1 MKRII
6 LLLLLAV
13 SVSTSFRSAPLLH
26 AQEAVGSLTG
36 VVRDPSGAVVGD
48 VPLVVIEKSTGIETE
63 ERSDSRGIYTF
74 GQLAPGDYTLT
85 AAVTGFK
92 KAQYSSV
99 RVISAQ
105 VVSLDI
111 HLEVG
116 TVSETT
122 TVVAQTETVD
132 VTRTD
137 SGTTRTLQE
146 VGEIPLFGSG
156 VGRQSLDFLRSLPG
170 VNYGISGDLGGASS
184 LSQGAVFGV
193 GQATSVSPT
202 TYNVD
207 GVNAAANLA
216 ATTSENVGIMPD
228 TISEFRLATNV
239 NAEYGADLGTVISL
253 VTKSGTNQF
262 HGSASAYFGD
272 KLLNGNFWLH
282 DTREP
287 YKENEGNVTF
297 GGPIIKDKT
306 FFFAAIDLY
315 RYAVPEGSEP
325 GGTQSIGT
333 VPTALMRTGNF
344 SEWLGPQTGTDAL
357 GRPIYQG
364 EIYDPATT
372 RPDGAGGFIRDPFD
386 FNGTLNAIDPTRFS
400 AISSF
405 FQATYPLANEPGLA
419 QNFVNGPANNPPT
432 FGRNTNRVDLKVDH
446 FVGKTKLSVGANILF
461 KYNQFGACVNQFQ
474 NNPKDFVSCVAYTP
488 SNKKYRVSLTRNI
501 SPKILLNL
509 MAGYNNNV
517 QVGATAGAGFS
528 DGAASGLTGLLSTNV
543 PFINIAN
550 FTPQGYPTHAYD
562 IVTSGIPISGNL
574 SWIKGAHQ
582 LKFGADFFRNVNVG
596 GNGGIQSSGTSGN
609 WSFSPNETGIPNQP
623 QTGNSWASFLLGDVD
638 AVTMNVPTALRYVS
652 SQTGVYAQDQW
663 RVTSRLTLN
672 YGLRWDLGLA
682 PQEDHEIMASF
693 DPTVTNPSAG
703 GLPGGVIFYGS
714 GQGRN
719 GKSRA
724 EDTYYGAWGPR
735 IGVAYQLLPNT
746 VVRGYYGVVYTPVAA
761 DPVPPTYGN
770 FSPLTLASQD
780 QGITPALNWQNGFPD
795 NLLPP
800 NVTDPGILNNTSI
813 TYINPKANRAA
824 RAQNVGFAVE
834 HQVGRDFLLR
844 AEYVGKITHGILFP
858 VEMNQIPLSDISL
871 GNTLLADINSPQAQA
886 AGITP
891 PYPGFAGTVAQ
902 ALRPFPQYTS
912 ITYANNRAGFSNY
925 EAMLLTAQKHFGNG
939 FTFLSGYTFSKLTGS
954 TTSQATAQGLANS
967 VFWGN
972 LGIDRRQNF
981 TLSWVYELPFGPG
994 KRFLNNNAPFSK
1006 YVIGG
1011 WEISA
1016 VQNYMS
1022 GAPIVIN
1029 GNASIPGIGPV
1040 WVDQV
1045 PGVNPKTNIS
1055 CGQYNPFIPGQT
1067 LLNRAAFTDPAPFT
1081 FGTTRLANVTD
1092 CAPKIEQLSLRK
1104 SLSFGERFQMQLG
1117 ANAFNALN
1125 RHVPYYWPFMVLN
1138 TDSPDF
1144 GKTTV
1149 GSSPRVI
1156 QVFAK
1161 LSF

>member
-1 MKRII
+1 MKRIN

-13 SVSTSFRSAPLLH
+13 FVSTTFSIGPLLNG
-26 AQEAVGSLTG
+26 QEAVGSVTG
-36 VVRDPSGAVVGD
+36 VVRDPSGAAVANA
-48 VPLVVIEKSTGIETE
+48 PLVAREKSTGIETE
-63 ERSDSRGIYTF
+63 GTSDSRGIYTF
-74 GQLAPGDYTLT
+74 GQLAPGEYTVT
-85 AAVTGFK
+85 ATVTGFK
-92 KAQYSSV
+92 TAQYSSV

-111 HLEVG
+111 HLEIG

-122 TVVAQTETVD
+122 AVVAQTETVD

-146 VGEIPLFGSG
+146 VGEIPLFGNG

-170 VNYGISGDLGGASS
+170 VNYGISGDLGGASD

-193 GQATSVSPT
+193 GQATSMSPQ

-207 GVNAAANLA
+207 GVSAAADLS
-216 ATTSENVGIMPD
+216 ATTRENVGIMPD

-239 NAEYGADLGTVISL
+239 NAEYGADLGNVISL

-262 HGSASAYFGD
+262 HGTTSAYFGNE
-272 KLLNGNFWLH
+272 LLNGDFWLQ
-282 DTREP
+282 DERFP
-287 YKENEGNVTF
+287 YKENEGSATL

-344 SEWLGPQTGTDAL
+344 TEWLGPQTGTDAL

-372 RPDGAGGFIRDPFD
+372 RSDGAGGFIRDPFD
-386 FNGTLNAIDPTRFS
+386 YNGTLNVIDPTRFS

-405 FQATYPLANEPGLA
+405 FQATYPLPNAPGLA
-419 QNFVNGPANNPPT
+419 QNFVNGPGHSPPT
-432 FGRNTNRVDLKVDH
+432 FGRNTNRVDLKIDH

-461 KYNQFGACVNQFQ
+461 KYDQFGACLNQFV
-474 NNPKDFVSCVAYTP
+474 NNPADFISCVAYTP
-488 SNKKYRVSLTRNI
+488 SNKKYRVSLSRNI
-501 SPKILLNL
+501 SPTIVLNL
-509 MAGYNNNV
+509 MIAYNNNV
-517 QVGATAGAGFS
+517 QVSSTAGPGATAGA
-528 DGAASGLTGLLSTNV
+528 ASGLQGLLSPTV
-543 PFINIAN
+543 PSVNLAN
-550 FTPQGYPTHAYD
+550 FTPTGDNVDYAKT
-562 IVTSGIPISGNL
+562 ITSGIPISGNL
-574 SWIKGAHQ
+574 AWVKGEHE
-582 LKFGADFFRNVNVG
+582 LKFGVDFFRNVNVG
-596 GNGGIQSSGTSGN
+596 TNGGVSFSNTSGSWN
-609 WSFSPNETGIPNQP
+609 FATGETGLPNQP

-638 AVTMNVPTALRYVS
+638 SATMNGPSVTRYTS
-652 SQTGVYAQDQW
+652 SQTGFFAQDQW

-682 PQEDHEIMASF
+682 PKEDHEIMASF
-693 DPTVTNPSAG
+693 DPTVINTAAG
-703 GLPGGVIFYGS
+703 GLPGGVTFYGS
-714 GQGRN
+714 GQGEN
-719 GKSRA
+719 GKSRI
-724 EDTYYGAWGPR
+724 ENTYYGAWGPR

-761 DPVPPTYGN
+761 DPVPATYGT
-770 FSPLTLASQD
+770 FQALTLASLNG
-780 QGITPALNWQNGFPD
+780 GITPALNWQNGFPD

-800 NVTDPGILNNTSI
+800 NVTDPTIENNTAI

-824 RAQNVGFAVE
+824 RAQNIGFGLE

-858 VEMNQIPLSDISL
+858 VNIDQLPLQDVSL
-871 GNTLLADINSPQAQA
+871 GNTLLADINSPQAIA
-886 AGITP
+886 AGITS
-891 PYPGFAGTVAQ
+891 PYPGFSGPVSQ
-902 ALRPFPQYTS
+902 ALLPYPQYTS

-925 EAMLLTAQKHFGNG
+925 EGMLLTAQKHFGAG
-939 FTFLSGYTFSKLTGS
+939 FSFLAGYTLSKLTGS
-954 TTSQATAQGLANS
+954 ITPQATAQGLANS

-981 TLSWVYELPFGPG
+981 TLSWVYELPFGPA
-994 KRFLNNNAPFSK
+994 KRFLNSDAPFSK

-1016 VQNYMS
+1016 VQNYES
-1022 GAPIVIN
+1022 GAPIQIY
-1029 GNASIPGIGPV
+1029 GNESIPGIGPV
-1040 WVDQV
+1040 WVDRV
-1045 PGVNPKTNIS
+1045 PGVSAKTNIS
-1055 CGQYNPFIPGQT
+1055 CGQYNPFANES
-1067 LLNRAAFTDPAPFT
+1067 LLNRAAFTDPAPFS
-1081 FGTTRLANVTD
+1081 FGTTTLAGVTD
-1092 CAPKIEQLSLRK
+1092 CAPKTEQFSLRK
-1104 SLSFGERFQMQLG
+1104 NLPLGERFKMQLG
-1117 ANAFNALN
+1117 ANAYNAFN
-1125 RHVPYYWPFMVLN
+1125 RHVPYYWPFMVLDI
-1138 TDSPDF
+1138 DSPDF

-1161 LSF
+1161 VSF